1 MHNSNPFD
9 VVRTFEAALGRYVGA
24 PYVVTTASCT
34 TALLLAC
41 EWALN
46 QAETTWRR
54 KPFVPPVDIPA
65 QTYVGVAMS
74 VLHAGG
80 TVTFRDEFWEPQG
93 FYQLKPLP
101 VWDYARLLTS
111 GMYVPGQ
118 LQCVS
123 FHPAKH
129 LGLANGGGAILLDDP
144 EADAWLRKARFDGRT
159 EGVAPAD
166 DTFDVLGYHAYMSPA
181 TAAEGLTR
189 LALLPKHNDPLPW
202 DAYRDLS
209 TIPLF
214 R

>member
-1 MHNSNPFD
+1 MSSPFD
-9 VVRTFEAALGRYVGA
+9 VVRDFEHALSEYTGA
-24 PYVVTTASCT
+24 PYVVATTSCT

-41 EWALN
+41 EWALD
-46 QAETTWRR
+46 QAETTWHN
-54 KPFVPPVDIPA
+54 KPFVPPVDIPKR
-65 QTYVGVAMS
+65 TYVGVGMS

-80 TVTFRDEFWEPQG
+80 TLTFRSENWEPQG
-93 FYQLKPLP
+93 YYQLRPLP

-111 GMYVPGQ
+111 DMYVPGQ

-144 EADAWLRKARFDGRT
+144 EADRFLRKARFDGRT

-166 DTFDVLGYHAYMSPA
+166 DTFDVLGWHAYMSPA

-209 TIPLF
+209 TVPLF
-214 R
+214 Q